1 MARTKHDPDQMHFP
15 SIDLD
20 LQKKLDFATAAA
32 SKSGKKKKTDT
43 ESGPLNLGKAVKVIV
58 PDFSN
63 PKRPK
68 TCLEVDFPIVPIN
81 ALSQL
86 EGNAGKPIY
95 QMSKWWARRR
105 SSVFRAM
112 LIAAAMQAPI
122 KTKADGSPELD
133 ADGIPFPDIT
143 EASRAV
149 WDVYYANHQKA
160 DNFRHLK
167 VLDCFMGGGT
177 TLVEGSRL
185 GFQVAGVDLNPV
197 AWFVVK
203 NELACT
209 DPEEVRQFFDQIEAE
224 VKPVIQPFYV
234 TECPR
239 GHKGRWFRVDSSF
252 NRKPEACAEFDSAKS
267 GGADAHA
274 SGLRL
279 NEEPM
284 PDGFDP
290 LTLAPEDRKQYR
302 YAGSEVIYTF
312 WAKHGPCSRLG
323 CGHRTPI
330 FRSPVIAE
338 KKLGVKYIPLTC
350 KKCKTE
356 FHAELGAARMAP
368 AAERVVLA
376 SESPFTELSQP
387 FAQRL
392 ADYSKGKAAE
402 RDQRINELCGM
413 VDAESGLR
421 CPKCGEFSG
430 QYLRDV
436 LNKHNSAGRRADIDK
451 KHLNIQPPRN
461 GTKHVFNYLLV
472 DPDWI
477 KGGAGVI
484 NSDELGGYADA
495 TVAATSRWY
504 EQRLENLRLIEVRG
518 RIKLA
523 EDTSHLGVTE
533 SETVA
538 EVEDE
543 EVPDESEAGGEAE
556 EADGKEYG
564 LPRFITLADGRRIDT
579 RKSTIPAKSHFT
591 CGKCGLKQD
600 VRESV
605 ESVGHGAPVAAHAI
619 QGYCSDCDAEG
630 RVYGG
635 RYFAGLGANDCRRLV
650 AAEREWNAR
659 RDADLAD
666 FWPREELPH
675 TYMTHH
681 ANFAMPRLGYTHWWK
696 FFNSRQLL
704 VHSMLGSAIDS
715 VSESGAS
722 QDAVMALHAAAQ
734 QYLQNQSTFC
744 HYEVGWDK
752 LAVTFANSNFRVRL
766 SHLENN
772 FSAPMGRGNWRACVA
787 GVIEGL
793 DWARSPSDTFIDHST
808 GKSEKVFPGDPI
820 VASARVDCASSSE
833 MPFHSAHEFDLVITD
848 PPFGDNIFYSD
859 LSNFFHAWLRL
870 PLRHDYPELFEQTKT
885 PNAQEALAPRLLSKD
900 EANDYYRI
908 RLTACWAESCRV
920 LKDGGLLAFT
930 FHHSEPAQWAIVL
943 ESLFDAGFLLEQ
955 TFPIASDE
963 QKGEGG
969 QFGAKG
975 TEYDIIH
982 VCRKRLAEPM
992 PVSWAKMRQWVK
1004 AELSRLKELLVAYKA
1019 NEISEADIRV
1029 ILRGKALEFYS
1040 RHYGQVFTSDNEPLS
1055 IRHALG
1061 GIDQLLDEGSSGA
1074 TGNPPSIVQPA
1085 AYQYLRLFTIAPSR
1099 KAEDVGKTLFGTAI
1113 RQRDFEDRGWVKEA
1127 NRRVT
1132 ATPILQRFE
1141 SMRLRPRKE
1150 MKTEIDQA
1158 HFMIGSALPNS
1169 GVSLEQELTKDSWM
1183 VRRSVDAVLEWYAK
1197 MAPESDIREAAELA
1211 RTILRQTLDRLRQQP
1226 VELDRQL
1233 KLFNDWDEGISE

>member
-1 MARTKHDPDQMHFP
+1 MARPISSRDQQTLPGIDPD
-15 SIDLD
+15 
-20 LQKKLDFATAAA
+20 LQRKLNFATVVAP
-32 SKSGKKKKTDT
+32 KNDKKKTTDA
-43 ESGPLNLGKAVKVIV
+43 ESGPLNIGKAVKVIV
-58 PDFSN
+58 PDFAN
-63 PKRPK
+63 PKRAK

-86 EGNAGKPIY
+86 EGNAGKSIY

-112 LIAAAMQAPI
+112 LIAAATQAPI
-122 KTKADGSPELD
+122 KLRPDGSPELD
-133 ADGIPFPDIT
+133 ADGIPVPDIT
-143 EASRAV
+143 EASKAV

-160 DNFRHLK
+160 GSFKHLK

-209 DPEEVRQFFDQIEAE
+209 DPEEVRKLFNQIEAE

-234 TECPR
+234 TECPH
-239 GHKGRWFRVDSSF
+239 GHKARWFRLAGTDD
-252 NRKPEACAEFDSAKS
+252 P
-267 GGADAHA
+267 ADD
-274 SGLRL
+274 
-279 NEEPM
+279 EPM
-284 PDGFDP
+284 AEDFDP
-290 LTLAPEDRKQYR
+290 LALAPKDRKQYR
-302 YAGSEVIYTF
+302 YAGPEVIYTF
-312 WAKHGPCSRLG
+312 WVKHGPCSRPG

-350 KKCKTE
+350 KACKTE

-368 AAERVVLA
+368 AAERVVLD
-376 SESPFTELSQP
+376 SECPFTELSQP

-392 ADYSKGKAAE
+392 ADYTKDKAAE
-402 RDQRINELCGM
+402 RDQRIKELCGM
-413 VDAESGLR
+413 VDAEPGLR

-436 LNKHNSAGRRADIDK
+436 LNKHNSARRRADIDK

-461 GTKHVFNYLLV
+461 STKHVFNYLLV

-484 NSDELGGYADA
+484 NGDELGGYADA
-495 TVAATSRWY
+495 TIEATSRWY

-523 EDTSHLGVTE
+523 EDTSQLGVTE
-533 SETVA
+533 AEPVA

-543 EVPDESEAGGEAE
+543 EVADEAEASGEAE
-556 EADGKEYG
+556 EPDRKEYG

-579 RKSTIPAKSHFT
+579 RKGTIPAKSHVT
-591 CGKCGLKQD
+591 CGKCGQKQD

-605 ESVGHGAPVAAHAI
+605 EKFGHGAPVATYAVQCH
-619 QGYCSDCDAEG
+619 CRDCDAEG

-635 RYFAGLGANDCRRLV
+635 RYFASFGANDCQRLV
-650 AAEREWNAR
+650 AAEREWTDR

-675 TYMTHH
+675 SYMTHH
-681 ANFAMPRLGYTHWWK
+681 ANFALPRQGYTHWWK
-696 FFNSRQLL
+696 MFNSRQLL
-704 VHSMLGSAIDS
+704 LLGSLLKAIR
-715 VSESGAS
+715 SGNVTKEV
-722 QDAVMALHAAAQ
+722 QEQALGAFQ
-734 QYLQNQSTFC
+734 QYVRMQNMFVIWHQT
-744 HYEVGWDK
+744 YDK
-752 LAVTFANSNFRVRL
+752 IAPFLSNPNYAPKARIV
-766 SHLENN
+766 ENN
-772 FSAPMGRGNWRACVA
+772 FCGKLGYGTWTSCTQTILDGLAWCRAPNELCVTNGESAT
-787 GVIEGL
+787 
-793 DWARSPSDTFIDHST
+793 RSV
-808 GKSEKVFPGDPI
+808 KVLPGD
-820 VASARVDCASSSE
+820 RVLPGAVIRCGSSSE
-833 MPFHSAHEFDLVITD
+833 LTTEADATVDLVITD

-885 PNAQEALAPRLLSKD
+885 PNALEALAPRLLSED
-900 EANDYYRI
+900 EANDYYRV

-982 VCRKRLAEPM
+982 VCRKRLAQPT

-1004 AELSRLKELLVAYKA
+1004 AELSRLKLLLAAYKA
-1019 NEISEADIRV
+1019 SEISEADIRV

-1061 GIDQLLDEGSSGA
+1061 GIDQLLDEGTGDTA
-1074 TGNPPSIVQPA
+1074 GNPPSIVQPA
-1085 AYQYLRLFTIAPSR
+1085 AYQYLRLFTVVPSR
-1099 KAEDVGKTLFGTAI
+1099 KAEDVSKTLFGTAI

-1132 ATPILQRFE
+1132 ATPILQRFATI
-1141 SMRLRPRKE
+1141 RQRPRKE

-1158 HFMIGSALPNS
+1158 HFLIGSALPSS
-1169 GVSLEQELTKDSWM
+1169 GINLEQELSKDTWM

-1197 MAPESDIREAAELA
+1197 MAPELQIRQAADLA
-1211 RTILRQTLDRLRQQP
+1211 RTILRQTLDKLRQQP

-1233 KLFNDWDEGISE
+1233 KLFNDWDESESAKM

>member
-1 MARTKHDPDQMHFP
+1 MARTRTNQPTLPGMAP
-15 SIDLD
+15 D
-20 LQKKLDFATAAA
+20 LQKELGLATADA
-32 SKSGKKKKTDT
+32 SKNGKTKITDA
-43 ESGPLNLGKAVKVIV
+43 ESGPINIGKAVKVIV
-58 PDFSN
+58 PDFAN

-81 ALSQL
+81 ALSRL

-133 ADGIPFPDIT
+133 AEGIPVPDIT
-143 EASRAV
+143 EASKAV

-160 DNFRHLK
+160 GNFQQLK

-185 GFQVAGVDLNPV
+185 GFQVSGVDLNPV

-209 DPEEVRQFFDQIEAE
+209 DPEEVRKFFDQIEAE

-234 TECPR
+234 TECPH
-239 GHKGRWFRVDSSF
+239 GHKGRWFRLAGTDD
-252 NRKPEACAEFDSAKS
+252 P
-267 GGADAHA
+267 ADD
-274 SGLRL
+274 
-279 NEEPM
+279 EPM
-284 PDGFDP
+284 ADGFDP
-290 LTLAPEDRKQYR
+290 LALAPEGRKQYR
-302 YAGSEVIYTF
+302 YAGPEVIYTF

-387 FAQRL
+387 FALRL

-402 RDQRINELCGM
+402 KDQRIRELCAM
-413 VDAESGLR
+413 VEDEPGLC

-436 LNKHNSAGRRADIDK
+436 LNKHNAAGRRADIHK
-451 KHLNIQPPRN
+451 KHLNIQPPGN
-461 GTKHVFNYLLV
+461 SVKPVFSYLLI

-477 KGGAGVI
+477 KGTAGVV
-484 NSDELGGYADA
+484 NGDELGGYADA
-495 TVAATSRWY
+495 TVEATSHWY

-523 EDTSHLGVTE
+523 EDTSHLGV
-533 SETVA
+533 SEAEPVA

-543 EVPDESEAGGEAE
+543 EVPDE
-556 EADGKEYG
+556 ADASGDADDADRKKYG
-564 LPRFITLADGRRIDT
+564 LPRFITTAEGRQIDT
-579 RKSTIPAKSHFT
+579 RRWTARSVKKQLHFT
-591 CGKCGLKQD
+591 CGHCGLEQLFNLTLEKH
-600 VRESV
+600 
-605 ESVGHGAPVAAHAI
+605 GHGAPVASYAV
-619 QGYCSDCDAEG
+619 QSYCPDCDAEG
-630 RVYGG
+630 RVYDG
-635 RYFAGLGANDCRRLV
+635 RYFATFGNNDWRRLV
-650 AAEREWNAR
+650 AAELEWNNR

-666 FWPREELPH
+666 FWPHEELPH
-675 TYMTHH
+675 SYMTHH
-681 ANFAMPRLGYTHWWK
+681 ANFALPKQGYTHWWK
-696 FFNSRQLL
+696 MFNSRQLL
-704 VHSMLGSAIDS
+704 THASLLRSVLQTGEVQTEVRHQALGAI
-715 VSESGAS
+715 
-722 QDAVMALHAAAQ
+722 Q
-734 QYLQNQSTFC
+734 QYLRNQNGFVFWNPQRDTPEPF
-744 HYEVGWDK
+744 
-752 LAVTFANSNFRVRL
+752 FSNPNYAPK
-766 SHLENN
+766 SQPIENCL
-772 FSAPMGRGNWRACVA
+772 FGTLGRGNWTSTVE
-787 GVIEGL
+787 GINEGL
-793 DWARSPSDTFIDHST
+793 LWTRKPWEVAPPDYREEHDESRIALDDAVI
-808 GKSEKVFPGDPI
+808 PG
-820 VASARVDCASSSE
+820 ATLLCCSSSDV
-833 MPFHSAHEFDLVITD
+833 PSLSDRSIDLVITD

-870 PLRHDYPELFEQTKT
+870 PLRHDYPELFDQTKT
-885 PNAQEALAPRLLSKD
+885 PNAQEALTPRLLSED
-900 EANDYYRI
+900 DANDYYRV

-930 FHHSEPAQWAIVL
+930 FHHSETSQWAIVL
-943 ESLFDAGFLLEQ
+943 QSLFDAGFLLEQ

-982 VCRKRLAEPM
+982 VCRKRLAEPT

-1004 AELSRLKELLVAYKA
+1004 AELQRLKELLVAYKA
-1019 NEISEADIRV
+1019 SEISEADIRV

-1040 RHYGQVFTSDNEPLS
+1040 RHYGQVFTSDNEPLPLR
-1055 IRHALG
+1055 IALD
-1061 GIDQLLDEGSSGA
+1061 GINQLLDEGTGDA
-1074 TGNPPSIVQPA
+1074 TGNPPSIVQPIG
-1085 AYQYLRLFTIAPSR
+1085 YQYLRLFTVRPSR
-1099 KAEDVGKTLFGTAI
+1099 PAGEVSKSLFSTTI
-1113 RQRDFEDRGWVKEA
+1113 QQRNFEERGWVEER

-1132 ATPILQRFE
+1132 AIPIPQRFE
-1141 SMRLRPRKE
+1141 SIRQRPRKE

-1158 HFMIGSALPNS
+1158 HFLIGGAMPSS
-1169 GVSLEQELTKDSWM
+1169 GVNLEQELSKDTWI
-1183 VRRSVDAVLEWYAK
+1183 VRRSVDAVLEWYTK
-1197 MAPESDIREAAELA
+1197 MAPESEIREAATLA
-1211 RTILRQTLDRLRQQP
+1211 RTILRQTLDKLRQQP
-1226 VELDRQL
+1226 AELDRQL
-1233 KLFNDWDEGISE
+1233 KLFNDWDESESAT

>member
-1 MARTKHDPDQMHFP
+1 MARARSDQPTLP
-15 SIDLD
+15 SIALE
-20 LQKKLDFATAAA
+20 LQEKLSFAA
-32 SKSGKKKKTDT
+32 SDGTKNGNKKRTSG
-43 ESGPLNLGKAVKVIV
+43 ESGPLNIGKAVKVIV
-58 PDFSN
+58 PDFTN
-63 PKRPK
+63 PRRPK

-122 KTKADGSPELD
+122 KLKADGSPELD
-133 ADGIPFPDIT
+133 AEGIPVPDIT
-143 EASRAV
+143 EASKAV

-160 DNFRHLK
+160 GNFQQLK

-209 DPEEVRQFFDQIEAE
+209 DPKEVRKFFDQIEAE

-234 TECPR
+234 TECPH
-239 GHKGRWFRVDSSF
+239 GHKGRWFHLAGTDD
-252 NRKPEACAEFDSAKS
+252 PA
-267 GGADAHA
+267 ADV
-274 SGLRL
+274 
-279 NEEPM
+279 PM
-284 PDGFDP
+284 PENFDP
-290 LTLAPEDRKQYR
+290 LALVPEDRKQYR
-302 YAGSEVIYTF
+302 YAGPEVIYTF
-312 WAKHGPCSRLG
+312 WAKHGPCSRPG

-368 AAERVVLA
+368 AAERVVLV

-402 RDQRINELCGM
+402 KDQRIKELCGM
-413 VDAESGLR
+413 VDTEPGLR
-421 CPKCGEFSG
+421 CPKCSDFSG

-436 LNKHNSAGRRADIDK
+436 LNKHNSAVRRADIDK

-461 GTKHVFNYLLV
+461 STKYVFNYLLV

-477 KGGAGVI
+477 KGAAGVI
-484 NSDELGGYADA
+484 NGDELGGYADA
-495 TVAATSRWY
+495 TVEATSRWY

-523 EDTSHLGVTE
+523 EDTSHLGV
-533 SETVA
+533 SEVEPIA
-538 EVEDE
+538 EVENE
-543 EVPDESEAGGEAE
+543 EVPDEAEASDQAE
-556 EADGKEYG
+556 EADRKEYG
-564 LPRFITLADGRRIDT
+564 LPRFLTLADGRRIDT
-579 RKSTIPAKSHFT
+579 QKGTIPAKSHVT

-605 ESVGHGAPVAAHAI
+605 EKFGHSAPVATYAL
-619 QGYCSDCDAEG
+619 QCYCPDCDSEG

-635 RYFAGLGANDCRRLV
+635 RFFANFGDNGLRRLV
-650 AAEREWNAR
+650 AAEREWTAR

-675 TYMTHH
+675 SYMTHH
-681 ANFAMPRLGYTHWWK
+681 ANFALPRQGYTHWWK
-696 FFNSRQLL
+696 MFNSRQLL
-704 VHSMLGSAIDS
+704 LLSELLRSILRCDCRDVRDQALGAF
-715 VSESGAS
+715 
-722 QDAVMALHAAAQ
+722 Q
-734 QYLQNQSTFC
+734 QYLRNQNLFC
-744 HYEVGWDK
+744 IYDVGYDK
-752 LAVTFANSNFRVRL
+752 LAPFFSNPNYAPKARFI
-766 SHLENN
+766 ENTS
-772 FSAPMGRGNWRACVA
+772 FSKLGRGNLTSIAET
-787 GVIEGL
+787 VIEGL
-793 DWARSPSDTFIDHST
+793 VWSRTPWEVAPPSHRDETDESRLTLEDGIL
-808 GKSEKVFPGDPI
+808 PGAQI
-820 VASARVDCASSSE
+820 KCGSSSE
-833 MPFHSAHEFDLVITD
+833 LPSFADFAFDLVITD

-885 PNAQEALAPRLLSKD
+885 PNAQEALAPRLLSED
-900 EANDYYRI
+900 EANDYYRV

-982 VCRKRLAEPM
+982 VCRKCLADPT

-1004 AELSRLKELLVAYKA
+1004 AELNRLKVLLAAYKA
-1019 NEISEADIRV
+1019 NEVSEADIRV

-1055 IRHALG
+1055 IRHALA
-1061 GIDQLLDEGSSGA
+1061 GIDQLLDEGTGDA

-1085 AYQYLRLFTIAPSR
+1085 AYQYLRLFTVTPSR
-1099 KAEDVGKTLFGTAI
+1099 KTEDVSKTLFGTAI

-1132 ATPILQRFE
+1132 ATPILQRFH
-1141 SMRLRPRKE
+1141 SIRQRPRKE

-1158 HFMIGSALPNS
+1158 HFLIGSALPNS
-1169 GVSLEQELTKDSWM
+1169 GINLEQELSKDTWM
-1183 VRRSVDAVLEWYAK
+1183 VRRSVDAVLEWYSK
-1197 MAPESDIREAAELA
+1197 MAPDLEIRQASDLS
-1211 RTILRQTLDRLRQQP
+1211 RTILRQTLDKLRQQP
-1226 VELDRQL
+1226 IELDRQL
-1233 KLFNDWDEGISE
+1233 KLFNDWDEGESATP

>member
-1 MARTKHDPDQMHFP
+1 MARARSDQPTLPGIDP
-15 SIDLD
+15 D
-20 LQKKLDFATAAA
+20 LQKKLDLKTADT
-32 SKSGKKKKTDT
+32 SKNGKKKTDT
-43 ESGPLNLGKAVKVIV
+43 ESGPLNLGKAVNVIV
-58 PDFSN
+58 PDFAN

-122 KTKADGSPELD
+122 KQKADGSPELD
-133 ADGIPFPDIT
+133 ADGIPVPDIT
-143 EASRAV
+143 EASKAV

-160 DNFRHLK
+160 GSFQHLK
-167 VLDCFMGGGT
+167 LLDCFMGGGT

-209 DPEEVRQFFDQIEAE
+209 DPEEVRKFFDQIEAE

-234 TECPR
+234 TECPH
-239 GHKGRWFRVDSSF
+239 GHNGRWFRLAGTDDPA
-252 NRKPEACAEFDSAKS
+252 NDQ
-267 GGADAHA
+267 
-274 SGLRL
+274 
-279 NEEPM
+279 PM
-284 PDGFDP
+284 PGGFDP
-290 LTLAPEDRKQYR
+290 LALAPEDRKQYR
-302 YAGSEVIYTF
+302 YVGPEVIYTF
-312 WAKHGPCSRLG
+312 WAKHGPCSRLD

-368 AAERVVLA
+368 AAERVVLD

-392 ADYSKGKAAE
+392 AHYSKGKAAE
-402 RDQRINELCGM
+402 KDQRIKELCGM
-413 VDAESGLR
+413 VDAEPGLR

-461 GTKHVFNYLLV
+461 STKHVFNYLLV

-477 KGGAGVI
+477 RGAAGVI
-484 NSDELGGYADA
+484 NGDQLGGYADA
-495 TVAATSRWY
+495 TVEATGRWY

-518 RIKLA
+518 RIKLS
-523 EDTSHLGVTE
+523 EDTSQLGVTE
-533 SETVA
+533 AEPIV

-543 EVPDESEAGGEAE
+543 ELADETEAIEEAE
-556 EADGKEYG
+556 AADRKQYG
-564 LPRFITLADGRRIDT
+564 LPRFLTLADGRRIDT

-605 ESVGHGAPVAAHAI
+605 ESFGHGAPVATYAV
-619 QGYCSDCDAEG
+619 QCCCPSCDAEG

-635 RYFAGLGANDCRRLV
+635 RYFASFGDNDCRRLV

-659 RDADLAD
+659 RDTDLTD

-675 TYMTHH
+675 SYMTHH
-681 ANFAMPRLGYTHWWK
+681 ANFALPRQGYTHWWK
-696 FFNSRQLL
+696 MFNSRQLL
-704 VHSMLGSAIDS
+704 VHTHLAQFIRGKLKDTNTS
-715 VSESGAS
+715 
-722 QDAVMALHAAAQ
+722 AAAMQALGAHQ
-734 QYLQNQSTFC
+734 QYLRNQCMFAFWHTAKDHFAPHFGNPNYSPKNNVV
-744 HYEVGWDK
+744 EVGLW
-752 LAVTFANSNFRVRL
+752 T
-766 SHLENN
+766 
-772 FSAPMGRGNWRACVA
+772 RGYGCWTSTISS
-787 GVIEGL
+787 VIEGAQ
-793 DWARSPSDTFIDHST
+793 WARNPWEPMIVAGAAT
-808 GKSEKVFPGDPI
+808 KSEKIEIGDP
-820 VASARVDCASSSE
+820 VSSRATLLCKSSSE
-833 MPFHSAHEFDLVITD
+833 LVEFDDRTLDLVITD

-870 PLRHDYPELFEQTKT
+870 PLRHEYPELFEQTKT
-885 PNAQEALAPRLLSKD
+885 PNAQEALAPRLLSED
-900 EANDYYRI
+900 EANDYYKV
-908 RLTACWAESCRV
+908 RLTACWTESCRL

-943 ESLFDAGFLLEQ
+943 ESLFDAGFLLQQ

-982 VCRKRLAEPM
+982 VCRKRLAEPA

-1004 AELSRLKELLVAYKA
+1004 AELTRLKMLLAAYKA

-1061 GIDQLLDEGSSGA
+1061 GIDQLLDEGTGDA
-1074 TGNPPSIVQPA
+1074 AGNPPSIVQPA
-1085 AYQYLRLFTIAPSR
+1085 AYQYLRLFTAAPSR
-1099 KAEDVGKTLFGTAI
+1099 KAEDVSKTLFGTAI

-1132 ATPILQRFE
+1132 ATPILQRFA
-1141 SMRLRPRKE
+1141 SLRQRPRKE

-1158 HFMIGSALPNS
+1158 HFLIGSALPGS
-1169 GVSLEQELTKDSWM
+1169 GVNLEQELSKDTWM

-1197 MAPESDIREAAELA
+1197 MAPELEIREAADLA
-1211 RTILRQTLDRLRQQP
+1211 RTILRQTLDKLRQQP

-1233 KLFNDWDEGISE
+1233 KLFNDWDESESASL

>member
-1 MARTKHDPDQMHFP
+1 MARARSDHPTLPGIDPD
-15 SIDLD
+15 
-20 LQKKLDFATAAA
+20 LQTKFVFVPATQPTN
-32 SKSGKKKKTDT
+32 GKKKNADS
-43 ESGPLNLGKAVKVIV
+43 EFGPLNIGKAVKVTV
-58 PDFSN
+58 PDFAN

-122 KTKADGSPELD
+122 KLRPDGSPELD
-133 ADGIPFPDIT
+133 AEGIPVPDIT
-143 EASRAV
+143 EASKAV

-160 DNFRHLK
+160 GNFQELK

-209 DPEEVRQFFDQIEAE
+209 DPAEARNFFDQIEAE

-234 TECPR
+234 TECPH
-239 GHKGRWFRVDSSF
+239 GHKGHWFRLTGTDDPANDES
-252 NRKPEACAEFDSAKS
+252 
-267 GGADAHA
+267 
-274 SGLRL
+274 
-279 NEEPM
+279 M
-284 PDGFDP
+284 PDDFDP
-290 LTLAPEDRKQYR
+290 LAIAPEDRKQYR
-302 YAGSEVIYTF
+302 YAGPEVIYTF
-312 WAKHGPCSRLG
+312 WAKHGPCSRQD

-368 AAERVVLA
+368 AAERVVLDT
-376 SESPFTELSQP
+376 ESPFTELSQP

-402 RDQRINELCGM
+402 KDERIKELCSM
-413 VDAESGLR
+413 VDAEPGLR

-451 KHLNIQPPRN
+451 KHLNIQPSRN
-461 GTKHVFNYLLV
+461 SIKPVFSYLLV

-477 KGGAGVI
+477 NGAAGVV
-484 NSDELGGYADA
+484 NGNQLGGYADA
-495 TVAATSRWY
+495 TFESTSRWY

-523 EDTSHLGVTE
+523 EDTSHLGVAE
-533 SETVA
+533 AEAETITD
-538 EVEDE
+538 VEDE
-543 EVPDESEAGGEAE
+543 EVPDEAEAGGEAG
-556 EADGKEYG
+556 EADRKKFG
-564 LPRFITLADGRRIDT
+564 LPRFVTLADGRRIDT
-579 RKSTIPAKSHFT
+579 RKSTIPAKSHVT
-591 CGKCGLKQD
+591 CGRCGLKQD

-605 ESVGHGAPVAAHAI
+605 ESFGHSAPVATYAV
-619 QGYCSDCDAEG
+619 QCYCLDCDADG
-630 RVYGG
+630 RVYDG
-635 RYFAGLGANDCRRLV
+635 RYFASVSENDRLRVV

-659 RDADLAD
+659 RDSDLAD

-675 TYMTHH
+675 SYMTHH
-681 ANFAMPRLGYTHWWK
+681 ANFALPRQGYTHWWK
-696 FFNSRQLL
+696 MFNSRQML
-704 VHSMLGSAIDS
+704 VHALLLKAVCETTGFATDVRHQALGAI
-715 VSESGAS
+715 
-722 QDAVMALHAAAQ
+722 Q
-734 QYLQNQSTFC
+734 QYLRNQNGFVFWNPQRDTPEPF
-744 HYEVGWDK
+744 
-752 LAVTFANSNFRVRL
+752 FSNPNYAPKA
-766 SHLENN
+766 HPIENCV
-772 FSAPMGRGNWRACVA
+772 FGALGRGNWTSTVE
-787 GVIEGL
+787 GIKEGL
-793 DWARSPSDTFIDHST
+793 LWTRDPWEVAPPDYREEHDESRIALDDAL
-808 GKSEKVFPGDPI
+808 VPGGTLL
-820 VASARVDCASSSE
+820 CCSSSDI
-833 MPFHSAHEFDLVITD
+833 PTIPDRSIDLVITD

-870 PLRHDYPELFEQTKT
+870 PLRHDYPELFEPTKT
-885 PNAQEALAPRLLSKD
+885 PNAQEALAPRLLSED
-900 EANDYYRI
+900 EANEYYKV
-908 RLTACWAESCRV
+908 RLTACWTESCRV

-982 VCRKRLAEPM
+982 VCRKRLAELT

-1004 AELSRLKELLVAYKA
+1004 VELSRLKLLLAAYKA
-1019 NEISEADIRV
+1019 SEISEADIRV

-1040 RHYGQVFTSDNEPLS
+1040 RHYGQVYTSDNERLS

-1061 GIDQLLDEGSSGA
+1061 GIDQLLDEGTGDAS
-1074 TGNPPSIVQPA
+1074 GNPPSIVQPA
-1085 AYQYLRLFTIAPSR
+1085 AYQYLRLFTAVPSR
-1099 KAEDVGKTLFGTAI
+1099 KAEDVSKTLFGTAI

-1127 NRRVT
+1127 NRRVN
-1132 ATPILQRFE
+1132 AMPILQRFE
-1141 SMRLRPRKE
+1141 TIRQRPRKE

-1158 HFMIGSALPNS
+1158 HFLIGSALPMS
-1169 GVSLEQELTKDSWM
+1169 GVNLEQELSKDTWM
-1183 VRRSVDAVLEWYAK
+1183 VRRSVDAVLEWYGK
-1197 MAPESDIREAAELA
+1197 MAPETEIREAAELA
-1211 RTILRQTLDRLRQQP
+1211 RTILRQTLDKLRQQP
-1226 VELDRQL
+1226 VDLDHQL
-1233 KLFNDWDEGISE
+1233 MLFNDWDESEPASL

>member
-1 MARTKHDPDQMHFP
+1 MANKIHPDQMHIP
-15 SIDLD
+15 GIDPD
-20 LQKKLDFATAAA
+20 LQKRLDLATANV
-32 SKSGKKKKTDT
+32 SRNGKKKKTDA
-43 ESGPLNLGKAVKVIV
+43 EPGPMNLGKSVKVIV
-58 PDFSN
+58 PDFAN
-63 PKRPK
+63 PRRPK

-122 KTKADGSPELD
+122 KLRPDGSPELD
-133 ADGIPFPDIT
+133 AEGIPVPDIT
-143 EASRAV
+143 EASKAV

-160 DNFRHLK
+160 GSFQQLK

-209 DPEEVRQFFDQIEAE
+209 DPAEVRKFFDQIEAE

-234 TECPR
+234 TECPH
-239 GHKGRWFRVDSSF
+239 GHKGRWFSLAGTDDPVD
-252 NRKPEACAEFDSAKS
+252 DQ
-267 GGADAHA
+267 
-274 SGLRL
+274 
-279 NEEPM
+279 PM
-284 PDGFDP
+284 PDAFDP

-302 YAGSEVIYTF
+302 YAGPEVIYTF
-312 WAKHGPCSRLG
+312 WAKHGPCSRPD

-350 KKCKTE
+350 KSCKTE

-368 AAERVVLA
+368 AAERVVLD
-376 SESPFTELSQP
+376 SESPFTAMSQP
-387 FAQRL
+387 FAMRL
-392 ADYSKGKAAE
+392 LDYSKGKAAE

-413 VDAESGLR
+413 VDAEPGLR

-477 KGGAGVI
+477 NGATGVV
-484 NSDELGGYADA
+484 DGEQLGGYADA
-495 TVAATSRWY
+495 SVEATSHWY

-518 RIKLA
+518 RIKLT
-523 EDTSHLGVTE
+523 EDTSHLGMAE
-533 SETVA
+533 AEPVA

-543 EVPDESEAGGEAE
+543 EASDEAEASGEAE
-556 EADGKEYG
+556 EPDRKEYG
-564 LPRFITLADGRRIDT
+564 LPRFLTLADGRRIDT
-579 RKSTIPAKSHFT
+579 TKGTIPAKSHVT
-591 CGKCGLKQD
+591 CGRCGQKQD

-605 ESVGHGAPVAAHAI
+605 EKFGHGAPVATYAV
-619 QGYCSDCDAEG
+619 QCYCPECDAEG

-635 RYFAGLGANDCRRLV
+635 RFFASFGDNGCRRLV
-650 AAEREWNAR
+650 AAEREWASR

-675 TYMTHH
+675 SYMTHH
-681 ANFAMPRLGYTHWWK
+681 ANFALPKQGYTHWWK
-696 FFNSRQLL
+696 MFNSRQLL
-704 VHSMLGSAIDS
+704 LLSELLRSILHCDCRDVRDQALGAF
-715 VSESGAS
+715 
-722 QDAVMALHAAAQ
+722 Q
-734 QYLQNQSTFC
+734 QYLRNQNLFC
-744 HYEVGWDK
+744 IYDVGYDK
-752 LAVTFANSNFRVRL
+752 LAPFFSNPNYAPKARYI
-766 SHLENN
+766 ENTS
-772 FSAPMGRGNWRACVA
+772 FSKLGRGNLTSIAET
-787 GVIEGL
+787 VIEGL
-793 DWARSPSDTFIDHST
+793 EWSRTPWEVAPPSHRDETDEPRLMLEDGIL
-808 GKSEKVFPGDPI
+808 PGAQI
-820 VASARVDCASSSE
+820 KCGSSSE
-833 MPFHSAHEFDLVITD
+833 IPSFADRTFDLVITD

-885 PNAQEALAPRLLSKD
+885 PNAQEALAPRLLSED
-900 EANDYYRI
+900 EANDYYRV

-982 VCRKRLAEPM
+982 VCRKRLAEPT

-1004 AELSRLKELLVAYKA
+1004 AELGRLKLLLAAYKA
-1019 NEISEADIRV
+1019 SELSEADIRV

-1061 GIDQLLDEGSSGA
+1061 GIDQLLDEGTGNA

-1085 AYQYLRLFTIAPSR
+1085 AYQYLRLFTVAPSR
-1099 KAEDVGKTLFGTAI
+1099 KAEEVSKTLFGTAI

-1141 SMRLRPRKE
+1141 TIRQRPRKE

-1158 HFMIGSALPNS
+1158 HFLIGSALPRS
-1169 GVSLEQELTKDSWM
+1169 GINLEQELSKDTWM

-1197 MAPESDIREAAELA
+1197 MAPESEIREAAELA

-1226 VELDRQL
+1226 VELDHQL
-1233 KLFNDWDEGISE
+1233 KLFNDWDESESASL

>member
-1 MARTKHDPDQMHFP
+1 MARPAPEQQTLPHP
-15 SIDLD
+15 
-20 LQKKLDFATAAA
+20 DFAPPDPQAKSEPAR
-32 SKSGKKKKTDT
+32 SKNGSAKTRDG
-43 ESGPLNLGKAVKVIV
+43 SGPMNLGKAVKVIV
-58 PDFSN
+58 PDFAN

-122 KTKADGSPELD
+122 KTKEDGSPEMD
-133 ADGIPFPDIT
+133 ADGIPVPDILET
-143 EASRAV
+143 SKAV

-160 DNFRHLK
+160 GNFQQLR

-209 DPEEVRQFFDQIEAE
+209 DPEEVRKFFDQIEAE

-234 TECPR
+234 TECPH
-239 GHKGRWFRVDSSF
+239 GHKGRWFRLAGTDD
-252 NRKPEACAEFDSAKS
+252 P
-267 GGADAHA
+267 ADDQ
-274 SGLRL
+274 
-279 NEEPM
+279 PM

-290 LTLAPEDRKQYR
+290 LTLVPEDRKQYR
-302 YAGSEVIYTF
+302 YAGPEVIYTF

-368 AAERVVLA
+368 AAGRVVLD
-376 SESPFTELSQP
+376 SEFPFTELSQP

-402 RDQRINELCGM
+402 KDQRIRELCAM
-413 VDAESGLR
+413 VEAEPGLC

-430 QYLRDV
+430 QTPRDV
-436 LNKHNSAGRRADIDK
+436 LHRHNNAERRAEIDK

-461 GTKHVFNYLLV
+461 STKHVYAYLLI
-472 DPDWI
+472 DPDWM
-477 KGGAGVI
+477 KGATGVI
-484 NSDELGGYADA
+484 DGEELGGYADA
-495 TVAATSRWY
+495 TVEATSRWY

-518 RIKLA
+518 RIKLS
-523 EDTSHLGVTE
+523 EDTSQLD
-533 SETVA
+533 VA
-538 EVEDE
+538 EAEPVADVEDE
-543 EVPDESEAGGEAE
+543 EAAEETEASGEAD
-556 EADGKEYG
+556 EADRKQYG
-564 LPRFITLADGRRIDT
+564 LPRFLTLSDGRRIDT
-579 RKSTIPAKSHFT
+579 RKSTIPAKSHFA

-600 VRESV
+600 VRLSV
-605 ESVGHGAPVAAHAI
+605 ESFGHGAPVATYAVH
-619 QGYCSDCDAEG
+619 CHCPDCDAEG

-635 RYFAGLGANDCRRLV
+635 RYFAGLGGNDCRRLV
-650 AAEREWNAR
+650 AAEREWTAR

-675 TYMTHH
+675 SYMTHH
-681 ANFAMPRLGYTHWWK
+681 ANFALPRQGYTHWWK
-696 FFNSRQLL
+696 MFNSRQLL
-704 VHSMLGSAIDS
+704 IHASILSAIQHGAKQYS
-715 VSESGAS
+715 RGVSEA
-722 QDAVMALHAAAQ
+722 AIAAQ
-734 QYLQNQSTFC
+734 IQYLQSQSMFC
-744 HYEVGWDK
+744 HFDNTRDG
-752 LAVTFANSNFRVRL
+752 LAVVFANSNFRPRT
-766 SHLENN
+766 HPLENN
-772 FSAPMGRGNWRACVA
+772 FTGAVGRGNWPACA
-787 GVIEGL
+787 LGVIDGL
-793 DWARSPSDTFIDHST
+793 TWARIPWEVAPTEFRDEQD
-808 GKSEKVFPGDPI
+808 GKPRVPTGDPI
-820 VASARVDCASSSE
+820 VPGGDVRCCSSSDLGDLTNG
-833 MPFHSAHEFDLVITD
+833 SFDLVITD

-870 PLRHDYPELFEQTKT
+870 PLRHDYPELFEPTKT
-885 PNAQEALAPRLLSKD
+885 PNAQEALAPRLLSED
-900 EANDYYRI
+900 DANEYYKV
-908 RLTACWAESCRV
+908 RLTACWTEACRV

-930 FHHSEPAQWAIVL
+930 FHHSEDAQWAIVL

-982 VCRKRLAEPM
+982 VCRKRLADPT

-1004 AELSRLKELLVAYKA
+1004 AELSRLKLLLAAYKA
-1019 NEISEADIRV
+1019 SELSDADIRV

-1040 RHYGQVFTSDNEPLS
+1040 RHYGQVFTSGGESLP
-1055 IRHALG
+1055 IRIALA
-1061 GIDQLLDEGSSGA
+1061 GINQLLDEGTGEA
-1074 TGNPPSIVQPA
+1074 TGNPPSIVHPV
-1085 AYQYLRLFTIAPSR
+1085 AYQFLRLFTITPSR
-1099 KAEDVGKTLFGTAI
+1099 SADEVGKSLFSTTI
-1113 RQRDFEDRGWVKEA
+1113 RPKDFEARGWVKEA

-1132 ATPILQRFE
+1132 ATSIPQRFE
-1141 SMRLRPRKE
+1141 SIRQRPRKE

-1158 HFMIGSALPNS
+1158 HFLIGGALPNS
-1169 GVSLEQELTKDSWM
+1169 GVSLDQELSKDTWM
-1183 VRRSVDAVLEWYAK
+1183 VRKSVDAVLEWYAK
-1197 MAPESDIREAAELA
+1197 MALESEIREAAGLA
-1211 RTILRQTLDRLRQQP
+1211 RTILRQTLDKLRQQP

-1233 KLFNDWDEGISE
+1233 KLFNDWDEGESAP